1 MMSLI
6 HRCTS
11 VAAVALVTAAL
22 SASAASARPID
33 AAGPDAATRPAS
45 AHVDAGSESAFDWG
59 DAGIGAGAA
68 LATTMIGL
76 GGALVA
82 GARRRSAI
90 G

>member
-1 MMSLI
+1 MSLK
-6 HRCTS
+6 HRSTT

-22 SASAASARPID
+22 SPSAASARPID
-33 AAGPDAATRPAS
+33 AAGRDAANRPAP
-45 AHVDAGSESAFDWG
+45 AQVDADSESAFDWG

-68 LATTMIGL
+68 LAMTMIGL
-76 GGALVA
+76 GGALIA

>member
-1 MMSLI
+1 MMSLK
-6 HRCTS
+6 HRSTS
-11 VAAVALVTAAL
+11 VAAV
-22 SASAASARPID
+22 
-33 AAGPDAATRPAS
+33 AATRPAS

>member
-1 MMSLI
+1 MMSLK
-6 HRCTS
+6 HRSTT

-33 AAGPDAATRPAS
+33 AGGPDAATRPAS
-45 AHVDAGSESAFDWG
+45 APG
-59 DAGIGAGAA
+59 DPGGQGANDRGA
-68 LATTMIGL
+68 
-76 GGALVA
+76 A